1 MSSTDLGAPPMIP
14 SAPAAALATM
24 SLAPAPQPRKSLSL
38 ASTGSR
44 DSGGS
49 MKFGRKSLTDGGTSG
64 RSSEGTSGPSAG
76 AAAAV
81 RVSAPTPPT
90 PQEPGDGAARV
101 AAPPK
106 AAVPPGHPP
115 PLHDFAPTEW
125 APSYAAPPPQPGLA
139 PVRAAAPPPQQP
151 APSSGEAAAPK
162 KLGSGL
168 MRKLSFGRDKNKAP
182 PRTGPPTGAATSAP
196 LRGVSKEEL
205 DGAPPYLAT
214 KRVSSGD
221 GLGDDELDDYLAQ
234 LELNHDAEKAA
245 FEERSP

>member
-1 MSSTDLGAPPMIP
+1 M
-14 SAPAAALATM
+14 
-24 SLAPAPQPRKSLSL
+24 
-38 ASTGSR
+38 
-44 DSGGS
+44 
-49 MKFGRKSLTDGGTSG
+49 
-64 RSSEGTSGPSAG
+64 
-76 AAAAV
+76 
-81 RVSAPTPPT
+81 
-90 PQEPGDGAARV
+90 
-101 AAPPK
+101 
-106 AAVPPGHPP
+106 
-115 PLHDFAPTEW
+115 
-125 APSYAAPPPQPGLA
+125 
-139 PVRAAAPPPQQP
+139 RAAAPPPQQP